1 MLTPAHMIVLGVLV
15 LFGFAYDRVVVWYQR
30 NGDDKFT
37 ALPVIVG
44 VSVTLGVLAL
54 AMGGGCYDAA
64 TWTVYAFAA
73 FAASGLGMTLGSLR
87 RAG

>member
-1 MLTPAHMIVLGVLV
+1 MTPIHVIALGILI
-15 LFGFAYDRVVVWYQR
+15 LFGFGYDCVVVWYQR

-44 VSVTLGVLAL
+44 VSVTVAVLAL
-54 AMGGGCYDAA
+54 AAGGGCYDAA
-64 TWTVYAFAA
+64 TWTVYTFAA